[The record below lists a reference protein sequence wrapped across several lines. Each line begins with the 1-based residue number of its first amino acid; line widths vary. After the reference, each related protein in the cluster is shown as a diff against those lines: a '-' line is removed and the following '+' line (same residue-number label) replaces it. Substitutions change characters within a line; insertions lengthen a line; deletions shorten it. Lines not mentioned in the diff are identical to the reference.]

1 MRRLLFLLVAA
12 FSAVVL
18 GLLFAGAWLRSELE
32 SPYYSGAAE
41 GTFVNIPA
49 GSSTNEVARLLANA
63 KILHTELPFRVYMRF
78 TGNSRRIQAGE
89 YRFSEP
95 ATPRHVA
102 QRLVHGDVYFRSVT
116 IPEGLTARETVE
128 LLAEKGLG
136 NRAELEQA
144 LLRTDWIRDLDPGA
158 KNLEGYLFPE
168 TYRFGHKAGPE
179 DVIHAMVQQFR
190 SRYSRIAAQ
199 SPAHARLSVPQ
210 IVILASLIEKE
221 VKDPA
226 EGPLVASVLANRL
239 ERKIPLACDATI
251 IYAMKLAGTYRGRLG
266 KADLQ
271 MASPY
276 NSYLHNGLPPGPIA
290 NPGARSIRDALN
302 PAETDYL
309 YYVSRNDG
317 THQFSTNYTSHIN
330 AVNRYQKS
338 LAVRRIS
345 QGKSAR

>member
-1 MRRLLFLLVAA
+1 MRRLIFFLVAA
-12 FSAVVL
+12 SSAA
-18 GLLFAGAWLRSELE
+18 LLCLFLAGAWFRSELE
-32 SPYYSGAAE
+32 SPYYGGTAE

-49 GSSTNEVARLLANA
+49 GSSTNEVVRLLVNA
-63 KILHTELPFRVYMRF
+63 KILHTELPFTLYMRY
-78 TGNSRRIQAGE
+78 TGNSRRIRAGE

-95 ATPRHVA
+95 ATPRRIA

-128 LLAEKGLG
+128 LLAGKGLG
-136 NRAELEQA
+136 NFAELERA
-144 LLRTDWIRDLDPGA
+144 LMRTDWIRDLDPGA

-168 TYRFGHKAGPE
+168 TYRFGRGDGPE
-179 DVIHAMVQQFR
+179 DVIRTMVEQFR
-190 SRYSRIAAQ
+190 ERYARIAAQ
-199 SPAHARLSVPQ
+199 SPGQARLSVPR
-210 IVILASLIEKE
+210 IVVLASLIEKE
-221 VKDPA
+221 VKDPG
-226 EGPLVASVLANRL
+226 EGRLVSSVLINRL

-271 MASPY
+271 MESPY
-276 NSYLHNGLPPGPIA
+276 NSYLHAGLPPGPIA

-302 PAETDYL
+302 PAQTDYL

-317 THQFSTNYTSHIN
+317 THQFSTDYRSHLN

-338 LAVRRIS
+338 LAFRRTS
-345 QGKSAR
+345 RGKPAM